1 VIGSL
6 DRCPL
11 IVFLLA
17 HWLEFVAATSLLVG
31 LYGLRRMRTAEWAA
45 RVAKRKLL
53 HVMAADDFN
62 ELARTSNLL
71 TSAVRSGDWRRS
83 GEFAAGLTVSLAEAS
98 GAWRSLL
105 SGFEED
111 KLDVATKAARALIG
125 NLPMDEG
132 TIKQENAQRMVEA
145 CVFIGSIV
153 GEIAGRLKYAFQS
166 EEE

>member
-1 VIGSL
+1 VIA
-6 DRCPL
+6 
-11 IVFLLA
+11 FLLK
-17 HWLEFVAATSLLVG
+17 HWPEIVTSASLLVG
-31 LYGLRRMRTAEWAA
+31 IYGIWGMRTANEAA
-45 RVAKRKLL
+45 RVARRKLL

-62 ELARTSNLL
+62 ELARASNLL
-71 TSAVRSGDWRRS
+71 TSTVRSGDWRRS
-83 GEFAAGLTVSLAEAS
+83 GELAVGLTASLAEAS

-111 KLDVATKAARALIG
+111 KLGVATKAAGTLTG

-132 TIKQENAQRMVEA
+132 PTKEESVQRIVEA
-145 CVFIGSIV
+145 CVFIGSVV